1 MKKEAN
7 NFLKNYRSISLLPI
21 LSKVFERIIYNS
33 LLNQFIDNKLFTPLQ
48 CGFLPGDSRIDQ
60 ISTHYS

>member
-48 CGFLPGDSRIDQ
+48 SGFLPGDSCIDQ